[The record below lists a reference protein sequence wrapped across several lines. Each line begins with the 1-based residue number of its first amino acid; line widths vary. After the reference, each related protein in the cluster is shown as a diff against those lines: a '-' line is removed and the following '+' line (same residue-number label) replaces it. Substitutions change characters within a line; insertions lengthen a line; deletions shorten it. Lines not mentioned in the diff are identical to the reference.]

1 MVVGVEAV
9 VPVVA
14 GAAAFTS
21 DTEFILDNNG
31 RTAAGE
37 ECNLAST
44 DIERMIVAEPLLPP
58 EAETTGGKSTD
69 PNALNQDVHME
80 KELPR
85 QHCAHN

>member
-58 EAETTGGKSTD
+58 EAETTGG
-69 PNALNQDVHME
+69 
-80 KELPR
+80 
-85 QHCAHN
+85 CAVLLGGEGRSDNVEIVL